1 MSRYAVTGCAG
12 FIGSHLTEAL
22 LARGQEVVGIDS
34 FTAYYARERKESNLS
49 SIRDA
54 AGFTLIEDD
63 LSTGPLMPLLSGVD
77 GVFHLAAQPGV
88 RESWGD
94 GFTAY
99 VRDNLHATQRVFQA
113 AAECQVRVVFASS
126 SSVYGDAESYPT
138 HEDVRP
144 LPLSPYGVTKLACEH
159 LAQSYVAGMGLDV
172 VCMRYFSVYGPRQR
186 PDMAF
191 QRVIAALLDGRSF
204 PLFGTGRQVRDFT
217 YVGDVVA
224 GTLSAME
231 LGRPGRIYNVG
242 GGSPTSLLDA
252 IRICER
258 ITGRQAMLERRPA
271 ARGDARRTS
280 ADVSRI
286 ASELA
291 WRPRTTLADGL
302 AVQVDWALRH
312 ADRRAAAS
320 T

>member
-22 LARGQEVVGIDS
+22 LDRGQEVVGVDS

-49 SIRDA
+49 SVRDA

-63 LSTGPLMPLLSGVD
+63 LSTRPLMPLISGVD
-77 GVFHLAAQPGV
+77 GVFHLAGQPGV

-99 VRDNLHATQRVFQA
+99 LRDNLQATQRVFQA
-113 AAECQVRVVFASS
+113 AAECRVRVVFASS

-191 QRVIAALLDGRSF
+191 QRLIAALLDGQPF
-204 PLFGTGRQVRDFT
+204 PLLGTGRQVRDFT

-224 GTLSAME
+224 ATLSAME
-231 LGRPGRIYNVG
+231 LGRPGCIYNVG
-242 GGSPTSLLDA
+242 GGSPTSLLGA

-258 ITGRQAMLERRPA
+258 VTGRRVILEREPA
-271 ARGDARRTS
+271 ARGDARRTT

-286 ASELA
+286 GSELG
-291 WRPRTTLADGL
+291 WRPQTPLPDGL
-302 AVQVDWALRH
+302 AKQVAWAGRQL
-312 ADRRAAAS
+312 AAS
-320 T
+320 A

>member
-22 LARGQEVVGIDS
+22 LDRGQEVVGVDS
-34 FTAYYARERKESNLS
+34 FTAYYARERKVSNLS
-49 SIRDA
+49 SVRDA

-63 LSTGPLMPLLSGVD
+63 LSTRPLVPLISGVD

-99 VRDNLHATQRVFQA
+99 LRDNLHATQRVFQA

-191 QRVIAALLDGRSF
+191 QRLIAALLDGQPF
-204 PLFGTGRQVRDFT
+204 PLLGTGRQVRDFT

-224 GTLSAME
+224 ATLSAME
-231 LGRPGRIYNVG
+231 HGRPGCIYNVG
-242 GGSPTSLLDA
+242 GGSPTSLVDA

-258 ITGRQAMLERRPA
+258 VTGRRAILEREPA
-271 ARGDARRTS
+271 ARGDARRTT

-286 ASELA
+286 GSELG
-291 WRPRTTLADGL
+291 WRPRTSLPDGL
-302 AVQVDWALRH
+302 AKQVAWAGRQL
-312 ADRRAAAS
+312 AAS
-320 T
+320 A